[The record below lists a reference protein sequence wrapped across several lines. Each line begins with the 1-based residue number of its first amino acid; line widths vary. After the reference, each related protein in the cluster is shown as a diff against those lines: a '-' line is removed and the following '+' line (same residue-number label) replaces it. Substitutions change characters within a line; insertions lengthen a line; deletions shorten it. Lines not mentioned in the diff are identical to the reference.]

1 MAEENLTKGKEDRVG
16 DGGGGEI
23 EKKKRRK
30 TYIWHDSTKY
40 TPTDYKHEYET

>member
-23 EKKKRRK
+23 EKKKEGK
-30 TYIWHDSTKY
+30 HTYDMIQQST
-40 TPTDYKHEYET
+40 HN